1 MQLTNSVEYNNQLVV
16 LGRESRAISQ
26 SELAKKIGFSQGKL
40 SKIEN
45 GLISIT
51 QDDLNKISDA
61 LSYPHNFFQRE
72 EKIYGVGLSE
82 FFHRKKQAVPQ
93 KTLSTI
99 YAKLELRRIEI
110 QTLLKSVEL
119 DEPKFFHMDPE
130 KYDGDIEKIAQT
142 VRAALSIPNGPI
154 QNVVDILED
163 AGAIVVPFDYE
174 GANIDAIC
182 LSNPGV
188 PPLIFTNF
196 DRPMDRVRFTLCHE
210 LGHII
215 MHRRPPS
222 EDVDIE
228 DQADRFG
235 SEFLMP
241 KKEISHYLSGVNI
254 QKLAALKPYWK
265 VSMNALLKKAV
276 DLNKI
281 TERQSRYLWT
291 QMSKAGYRVKE
302 PTELDLSYEKPT
314 MLEEIMEIY
323 QTDLRYTPR
332 DLSSLT
338 SLNES
343 ELQTLYPINTPR
355 IRLIK

>member
-1 MQLTNSVEYNNQLVV
+1 M
-16 LGRESRAISQ
+16 
-26 SELAKKIGFSQGKL
+26 
-40 SKIEN
+40 
-45 GLISIT
+45 
-51 QDDLNKISDA
+51 
-61 LSYPHNFFQRE
+61 
-72 EKIYGVGLSE
+72 GLSE

-93 KTLSTI
+93 KVLSTI
-99 YAKLELRRIEI
+99 YAKLELRRMEI
-110 QTLLKSVEL
+110 QTLLKSV
-119 DEPKFFHMDPE
+119 DTDDPAFFHMDPE
-130 KYDGDIEKIAQT
+130 KYDGDIEMIAQT
-142 VRAALSIPNGPI
+142 VRAALKVPNGPI
-154 QNVVDILED
+154 HNVMDILED
-163 AGAIVVPFDYE
+163 AGAVVIPFDYG

-196 DRPMDRVRFTLCHE
+196 DRPMDRIRFTLCHE

-215 MHRRPPS
+215 MHRKPPT

-228 DQADRFG
+228 EQADRFS

-265 VSMNALLKKAV
+265 VSMNALLKRAV

-291 QMSKAGYRVKE
+291 QMGKSGYRVKE
-302 PTELDLSYEKPT
+302 PAELDLPYEKPS
-314 MLEEIMEIY
+314 MLEEII
-323 QTDLRYTPR
+323 QVHQNDLRYTPK
-332 DLSSLT
+332 DLSSATFL
-338 SLNES
+338 SQS
-343 ELQTLYPINTPR
+343 EFEELYPVEAPR